1 MRVHQALKHV
11 NVLEFM
17 NASIVELEHAE
28 KYPPGFYMLLEL
40 AAGGDLFDK
49 IGKCFVYF
57 YYFFLS
63 YHTLCDCQPL
73 I

>member
-17 NASIVELEHAE
+17 NASIVELAHAE
-28 KYPPGFYMLLEL
+28 RYPPGFYMLLEL

-49 IGKCFVYF
+49 IGKYLILVFYF
-57 YYFFLS
+57 LQF
-63 YHTLCDCQPL
+63 HVPWVC
-73 I
+73 